1 MLQGRI
7 LSAEEKWA
15 ELEFTLA
22 VHRSQDASFGTG
34 RSGWDAP
41 LEVLNKEVVGVQK
54 ADKAGKTGKQDLEL
68 VLKIF
73 MTLCRAG
80 LAGGSAGNLKPGN

>member
-1 MLQGRI
+1 MIQGRI

-41 LEVLNKEVVGVQK
+41 LEVLNKGSGSAESRQGRE
-54 ADKAGKTGKQDLEL
+54 DWKTGPSP
-68 VLKIF
+68 LKIF

-80 LAGGSAGNLKPGN
+80 FAGGSAGNLKPDN